1 MGRTRCSYFTTV
13 GTIASITNKID
24 TKFSFRCFNSGI
36 GRRSW
41 YGKPFSIRFEMVN

>member
-1 MGRTRCSYFTTV
+1 MTV
-13 GTIASITNKID
+13 GTIASITDQKD

-41 YGKPFSIRFEMVN
+41 YGKTFCIKFEMVN